1 MTNASIKIGGMSCQH
16 CVAAVGKALTSIK
29 GVQKVD
35 ISIGSAYIEYDEKKA
50 SIEDFEAAIEKEG
63 YKVLK

>member
-1 MTNASIKIGGMSCQH
+1 MAQASIKIGGMSCQH
-16 CVAAVGKALTSIK
+16 CVAAVGKALTSIS

-50 SIEDFEAAIEKEG
+50 KLADFEAAIEKEG

>member
-1 MTNASIKIGGMSCQH
+1 LTKASIKIGGMSCQH

-50 SIEDFEAAIEKEG
+50 SIEDFKAAIEKEG

>member
-1 MTNASIKIGGMSCQH
+1 MTKASIKIGGMSCQH

-50 SIEDFEAAIEKEG
+50 SIEDFKAAIEKEG